1 MKIQSNWVIKYR
13 KKCSK
18 TYIYEGNF
26 SNYFELPPNF
36 VLQTCFTTDSRE
48 NQVICLDNSSFS
60 ERNGVSFKIGEPIL
74 QLYCLTT
81 TQRYYLRTYYGSLLW
96 KKHGFSGLQ
105 VICFELKKIY
115 LVMLSRLC
123 FKVSNII
130 SKLAPQISKSLHHFC
145 LWETEW
151 VYKTKKKEMNWIELN
166 ISWNF
171 L

>member
-60 ERNGVSFKIGEPIL
+60 ERNGVSFKNWGANFAIIL
-74 QLYCLTT
+74 PHDDATLLST
-81 TQRYYLRTYYGSLLW
+81 YLYYGSLLW
-96 KKHGFSGLQ
+96 KKWVLWSLGHLPWAQEDLPSNICHILNSKREGY
-105 VICFELKKIY
+105 ICFWG
-115 LVMLSRLC
+115 
-123 FKVSNII
+123 NII
-130 SKLAPQISKSLHHFC
+130 SKLAPQISDSLHHFC

-151 VYKTKKKEMNWIELN
+151 VYKTKKKK
-166 ISWNF
+166 
-171 L
+171 